1 MPRGLHQHRRVQP
14 LRGHPRAHKHAES
27 QANRCTVG
35 RAHLTAFIHPHTHTN
50 GHAHSRSI
58 IGHCV
63 AHLCAIER
71 ADEYCA
77 DTEPIGGA
85 DSVANGNADIRSY
98 TCAKPHANGA
108 SLR

>member
-1 MPRGLHQHRRVQP
+1 MGHGQTGMVQDGREKRATRSTHCCQHI
-14 LRGHPRAHKHAES
+14 AA
-27 QANRCTVG
+27 
-35 RAHLTAFIHPHTHTN
+35 
-50 GHAHSRSI
+50 
-58 IGHCV
+58 
-63 AHLCAIER
+63 AIER